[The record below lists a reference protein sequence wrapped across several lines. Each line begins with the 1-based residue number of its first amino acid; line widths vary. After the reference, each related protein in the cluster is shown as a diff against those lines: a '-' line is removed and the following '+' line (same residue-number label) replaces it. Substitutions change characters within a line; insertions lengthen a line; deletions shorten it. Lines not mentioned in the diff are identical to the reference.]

1 MMHASDH
8 ENEQMN
14 LHTSAVYDV
23 NKIASSDHPPAKSD
37 NRQRD
42 EKALARHA
50 LEMRAMAMLHDKEE
64 FQRIQEDMRASGA
77 CTGFGAIQI
86 INDRL
91 SDNVSQALLHR
102 RSSMHLLPLEPKG
115 KNVVARSWFES
126 QSS

>member
-1 MMHASDH
+1 MMHPSDH
-8 ENEQMN
+8 ENEQVN

-23 NKIASSDHPPAKSD
+23 NKITSSDRPPVKSN

-50 LEMRAMAMLHDKEE
+50 LDMRTMAMLHDKQE
-64 FQRIQEDMRASGA
+64 FQRIQADMRASGA

-91 SDNVSQALLHR
+91 SNNVSQTLSHR
-102 RSSMHLLPLEPKG
+102 RSSMHLPSQEPKG
-115 KNVVARSWFES
+115 KVVVTRSWFES
-126 QSS
+126 QL